1 MGRCYILVFL
11 GLICVTSTLAVL
23 LDPRGSRPVVPNT
36 RSEKCATQKEWPFCT
51 DDDWWS
57 KCPSGCR
64 IQGLMDMNDHNFMKR
79 VERIRSLL
87 EQHRLSHRSAD
98 QVSKQTYN
106 FLREK
111 LTVEA
116 DGDTNYLG
124 LAQSLR
130 QRITSMKLHIDR
142 QLKILAALKDKVKD
156 QVDDMRK
163 LEVDIDIKLRSCK
176 GSCRS
181 YPHYSMEHEGY
192 VTLDKQVDQLQS
204 QTTQTFESLGTMYVM
219 KSRPLQGLPVDPLLK
234 SKIPTAGQLKED
246 VFLDVKTMH
255 LVLETEGTKSSPAT
269 VSKVPGTSYS
279 SSTPPPSS
287 GSSSSSKSIT
297 ELGGGTHDFG
307 TGGDFRTHSHGS
319 TTTVSC
325 TRNIKRTVIQT
336 PSGPE
341 EKVEEVIEGGPECQI
356 FDFTKG
362 SPVITETSSS
372 SHTTKTLSHSST
384 KGTVIDDS
392 FGAHMGLD
400 LGKFMT
406 DAADDDIPD
415 VHARSVKSVH
425 IKRQADYVG
434 KDCVDAFQN
443 HLKGETNGVFKIK
456 PGGPDS
462 THVVEAYCDQEGL
475 MGGWLLVQQRE
486 SGTLNFN
493 RTWAEYRD
501 GFGSVSP
508 QGKGEVWLGNQ
519 NLHLLTSRG
528 ESLLKVELEDLNGG
542 KTTAEYIVRVGP
554 EEEGFQLSVSGYS
567 GDAGDALGSGDSPHN
582 GMRFSTFDRDNDK
595 SEENCAGIYRGGWW
609 YNNCLVANVN
619 GIYHLTDKSIPNK
632 RVCWMNCHQP
642 DSNLIAV
649 RMYIRPAT
657 F

>member
-11 GLICVTSTLAVL
+11 GVICVTSTLATVV
-23 LDPRGSRPVVPNT
+23 DPRGSRPVVPNT

-64 IQGLMDMNDHNFMKR
+64 IQGLMDKNDHNLMKR
-79 VERIRSLL
+79 VEKIRSLL
-87 EQHRLSHRSAD
+87 EQHRLKHRSAD
-98 QVSKQTYN
+98 QVTKQTYD

-111 LTVEA
+111 LTLDA

-124 LAQSLR
+124 LAQNLR
-130 QRITSMKLHIDR
+130 QRITNMKMHIDR

-181 YPHYSMEHEGY
+181 YPHYTMEHEGY
-192 VTLDKQVDQLQS
+192 VTLDKQVDQLRS
-204 QTTQTFESLGTMYVM
+204 QTAQNFESLGTTYVV
-219 KSRPLQGLPVDPLLK
+219 KSVPLGDPSVDPIHK
-234 SKIPTAGQLKED
+234 QKILTAGQQKED
-246 VFLDVKTMH
+246 VFNVEAVH
-255 LVLETEGTKSSPAT
+255 LVLETEGSKLAPAT

-279 SSTPPPSS
+279 SATPVPPSS

-297 ELGGGTHDFG
+297 ELGGSTHDFG
-307 TGGDFRTHSHGS
+307 TGGDFGTQSHGS

-336 PSGPE
+336 KSGPE
-341 EKVEEVIEGGPECQI
+341 EKVEEVIEGGPECQLI
-356 FDFTKG
+356 DFNKG
-362 SPVITETSSS
+362 APFPAITQT
-372 SHTTKTLSHSST
+372 HTTKTVSHSSS
-384 KGTVIDDS
+384 KGTVIDDP

-400 LGKFMT
+400 LGKFLT
-406 DAADDDIPD
+406 GTVEDDVPD
-415 VHARSVKSVH
+415 VHARSVKSIHV
-425 IKRQADYVG
+425 KRQADYVG

-508 QGKGEVWLGNQ
+508 QGKGEVWIGNQ
-519 NLHLLTSRG
+519 NLHLLTSQG
-528 ESLLKVELEDLNGG
+528 ESLLKVELEDSNGG
-542 KTTAEYIVRVGP
+542 KATAEYVIRVGT
-554 EEEGFQLSVSGYS
+554 EEDGFHLSVSGYS
-567 GDAGDALGSGDSPHN
+567 GDAGDALDAGDSPHN
-582 GMRFSTFDRDNDK
+582 GMKFSTFDRDNDK
-595 SEENCAGIYRGGWW
+595 SEHNCAEMYSGGWW
-609 YNNCLVANVN
+609 YNNCLSANIN
-619 GIYHLTDKSIPNK
+619 GIYHLNNKSIRNK
-632 RVCWMNCHQP
+632 KVCWLNCDQP
-642 DSNLIAV
+642 DSNLRAV